1 MWQNST
7 KRKSTKK
14 PALVDK
20 LDRVF
25 SLYIRLRDSNNG
37 YFRCI
42 SCGRILPYEQADAG
56 HYVNRQHMSLRYD
69 EKNVNA
75 QCRHCNR
82 FLEGNMQ
89 DYRQG
94 LIKKYSEKAVI
105 LLEYEKHQTRHYS
118 PFELEILITHYKE
131 EIKKIEK

>member
-1 MWQNST
+1 M
-7 KRKSTKK
+7 
-14 PALVDK
+14 DK

-25 SLYIRLRDSNNG
+25 SLYVRLRDSNNG

-94 LIKKYSEKAVI
+94 LIKKYGEKTVVF
-105 LLEYEKHQTRHYS
+105 LEYEKHQTRHYS
-118 PFELEILITHYKE
+118 PFELEALIKYYQSKVE
-131 EIKKIEK
+131 EMK